1 MPPLVTLSEVEES
14 GCQNTSLVVMH
25 LSNMTKILI
34 VEDEEP
40 LARSVE
46 YNLRQE
52 GYQTTVVSDG
62 LAALD
67 SARGN
72 RPDLI
77 LLDLMLPQIDGL
89 EVCRLLR
96 CETDVPIIMLTA
108 KSREID
114 KVVGLEVG
122 ADDYVTKPFGML
134 ELLARIRAAL
144 RRANQENMRKDEVY
158 GAGPIE
164 MDIERRQVKVGGRLV
179 ELRPREFDLLRALIS
194 NRGRVLERSWL
205 LDNVWGEDE
214 FIDPGTLDVHVR
226 RLREK
231 IEQNPGKPKLI
242 ITARGVGYKFAESP
256 NDDR

>member
-1 MPPLVTLSEVEES
+1 MI
-14 GCQNTSLVVMH
+14 
-25 LSNMTKILI
+25 KILI

-40 LARSVE
+40 LARSIE

-52 GYQTTVVSDG
+52 GYQAVVASDG
-62 LAALD
+62 LSALD
-67 SARGN
+67 TARSDP
-72 RPDLI
+72 PDLI

-96 CETDVPIIMLTA
+96 RNTDVPIIMLTA

-134 ELLARIRAAL
+134 ELLARVRAAL
-144 RRANQENMRKDEVY
+144 RRAKRESVREEEVY
-158 GAGPIE
+158 RAGPVE
-164 MDIERRQVKVGGRLV
+164 MHVERRQVKVGERIV
-179 ELRPREFDLLRALIS
+179 ALRPREFELLRALIS

-205 LDNVWGEDE
+205 LNKVWGEDE
-214 FIDPGTLDVHVR
+214 FIDQGTLDVHVR

-242 ITARGVGYKFAESP
+242 ITARGVGYRFAESP
-256 NDDR
+256 NDDQ